1 MTRLPTLR
9 GRGVTPNP
17 TNRFERVTMERD
29 PATVVEDP
37 APRTQFF
44 KDSTRSIVA
53 RNRSPDVGF
62 DLSINPYRGC
72 EHGCAYC
79 YARPT
84 HEYLG
89 LSAGLDFESK
99 IFIKQDAPQL
109 LHKELSS
116 PRWRPKLLALSGVT
130 DPYQPVER
138 TARVTQGCLEVLAEF
153 RNPVMVITKN
163 FLVTRDLDLLT
174 DLASHQ
180 AVKVAISLTTL
191 DPTLQRTLEPRTS
204 SPVRRLEAIEK
215 LALAGVPVAVFLA
228 PLIPGLNDHEI
239 PSILTAAADR
249 GAKEASCVPLR
260 LPYGVKDLFLD
271 WLERHVPDR
280 KKKIVNRILAMRGG
294 RLNDPKLVSRMK
306 GQGPMAEQVMQLFH
320 VARRKAGLEGPP
332 AELSTAAFRR
342 PAEVIQ
348 TTLGL

>member
-1 MTRLPTLR
+1 MTQLPTLR

-17 TNRFERVTMERD
+17 SNRFERITVERD
-29 PATVVEDP
+29 PSTLAEDP
-37 APRTQFF
+37 APQTQFF
-44 KDSTRSIVA
+44 RDSTRSIVA
-53 RNRSPDVGF
+53 RNTSPDVGF
-62 DLSINPYRGC
+62 SVSINPYRGC

-99 IFIKQDAPQL
+99 IFIKQDAPEL
-109 LHKELSS
+109 LRHELSS
-116 PRWRPKLLALSGVT
+116 PRWRPQLLALSGIT

-138 TARVTQGCLEVLAEF
+138 TARITRGCLEVLAEF

-174 DLASHQ
+174 ELASHR
-180 AVKVAISLTTL
+180 AAKVAISLTTL
-191 DPTLQRTLEPRTS
+191 DPALQRVMEPRTS
-204 SPVRRLEAIEK
+204 SPKRRLDAIER
-215 LALAGVPVAVFLA
+215 LARAGIPVSVFLA

-239 PSILTAAADR
+239 PSILRAAVER
-249 GAKEASCVPLR
+249 GATEASCVPLR

-271 WLERHVPDR
+271 WLDRHFPDR
-280 KKKIVNRILAMRGG
+280 KEKIVNRIREMRGG
-294 RLNDPKLVSRMK
+294 RLNDPRLVSRMK
-306 GQGPMAEQVMQLFH
+306 GQGPMAKQVMQLFH
-320 VARRKAGLEGPP
+320 VARKKVGLDGPP

-342 PAEVIQ
+342 PGDVIQ
-348 TTLGL
+348 LTLGV

>member
-17 TNRFERVTMERD
+17 SNRFERITLEPD
-29 PATVVEDP
+29 PSTLLEDP

-53 RNRSPDVGF
+53 RNASPDVGF

-89 LSAGLDFESK
+89 LSAGLDFQSK
-99 IFIKQDAPQL
+99 IFIKQDAPKL
-109 LHKELSS
+109 LRNELSS
-116 PRWRPKLLALSGVT
+116 ARWRPKLLALSGVT
-130 DPYQPVER
+130 DPYQPIER
-138 TARVTQGCLEVLAEF
+138 TARVTRGCLEVLAEF

-174 DLASHQ
+174 ELASHE
-180 AVKVAISLTTL
+180 AVKVAISVTTL
-191 DPTLQRTLEPRTS
+191 VPTLQRAMEPRTS
-204 SPVRRLEAIEK
+204 SPKRRLEAIEQ
-215 LALAGVPVAVFLA
+215 LARAGVPVAVFIA
-228 PLIPGLNDHEI
+228 PLIPGLNDQEI
-239 PSILTAAADR
+239 PSILEAAVER

-271 WLERHVPDR
+271 WLDRHVPDR
-280 KKKIVNRILAMRGG
+280 KEKIVNRILAMRGG
-294 RLNDPKLVSRMK
+294 RLNDPRLVSRMK
-306 GQGPMAEQVMQLFH
+306 GQGTMAKQVMQLFH
-320 VARRKAGLEGPP
+320 VTRKRVGLDGPP
-332 AELSTAAFRR
+332 AEPSAAAFRR
-342 PAEVIQ
+342 PGDVIQ
-348 TTLGL
+348 LPLGL